1 MSLLKA
7 TEEVPTSHE
16 PHYIKED
23 LLVLINSRHLITDL
37 RRKTLAQSLTELSTL
52 TRLIERFII
61 FPKHLSEG

>member
-7 TEEVPTSHE
+7 TEQVPTSHE
-16 PHYIKED
+16 PHYIKD